1 MTVQS
6 RGIATGCQTLGLI
19 FGNLISIAGLFTLT
33 NAIEEKVISYGIL
46 ALLQILWAVFFYL
59 MITEP
64 NVRDERESKRHGRK
78 SFCGKIG
85 SNLRQAYK
93 ACK

>member
-33 NAIEEKVISYGIL
+33 NAIEDKVISYGIL

-64 NVRDERESKRHGRK
+64 NVRNEKENKRHGRK